1 MSIQNNEEQKNNYKE
16 IILWQNGKNKSYSF
30 KYKIPLCSST
40 VEIPL
45 SQFKKEIVIYIKSN
59 KNNNSSINEIIH
71 HNHLKDVE
79 LSRIKIIHL
88 YTIKEIDLEESDIP
102 YLKTNDILFFSF
114 DNSSFQ
120 DSNHYHQYE
129 FIQWIKSGG
138 YGQVFLA
145 KKIYTEKEYAIKQ
158 IDTNNFSTE
167 EVYNISRENLILR
180 TMNHKN
186 VIKLYD
192 SFMYD
197 KKFFTVM
204 DYAKGGELTVLLE
217 GKDGNKNNKLSENEC
232 KKIFKQIYDAVC
244 YIHER
249 NIIHRDLKPNNI
261 LFLDEEKTHVVII
274 DFGISGF
281 SNGNNR
287 EKIKAGTTM
296 FLAPETACGKEYCS
310 NRKLDIWAMGIILY
324 RMVEGVYPFDGKNS
338 KEIINNILKKNL
350 EFNKKIK
357 MSKPMKDLI
366 CGLLEK
372 NHRFRIDDDSELFSK
387 WFEYMPTRKNSTIE
401 IIKISKDPI
410 FDNSNKDSDNKLNN
424 NVNMN
429 TNEENNKE
437 NNKESNKENKNS
449 QISSYSSVVRGISN
463 KDNNK
468 FKILFKINKE
478 KKYINFKQSAID
490 YNNNDINKKIN
501 NINTQRTNIK
511 SNHNNKELE
520 DNFNKNKQLIL
531 PALNN
536 KNERKNYEVK
546 TPLKT
551 KSAFKIQK
559 NMIKSNFPIFGNNLF
574 NNKFDS
580 IENNINSDI
589 EKKTLLNYKYENQN
603 NNNIENL
610 SNYSCKKRSTSEF
623 RKKILKTINNNNLFN
638 KNSLNNNNN
647 NYIPS
652 SFKNSNDKSI
662 TTFNESPTTKNKF
675 KSMGKKNRNISSYEI
690 VDLPLIDN

>member
-520 DNFNKNKQLIL
+520 NNFNKNKQLIL

>member
-30 KYKIPLCSST
+30 KYKIPLYSST
-40 VEIPL
+40 IKIPL
-45 SQFKKEIVIYIKSN
+45 SQFKKEIIMYIKSN

-79 LSRIKIIHL
+79 LSRINIIHL

-204 DYAKGGELTVLLE
+204 DYARGGELTVLLE

-449 QISSYSSVVRGISN
+449 QISSYSNVVRGISH

-520 DNFNKNKQLIL
+520 NNFNKNKQLIL

-580 IENNINSDI
+580 LENNINSDI
-589 EKKTLLNYKYENQN
+589 KKETLLNYKYENQN

>member
-1 MSIQNNEEQKNNYKE
+1 MNQNNLDEKIE
-16 IILWQNGKNKSYSF
+16 IILWLNGKEKEYSF
-30 KYKIPLCSST
+30 KLALNSRRNIDLKYLKELIIKAIISNKELNSKFSHYFSEHQAQINHLYT
-40 VEIPL
+40 
-45 SQFKKEIVIYIKSN
+45 QKEILLE
-59 KNNNSSINEIIH
+59 NSDIQYLKQNEII
-71 HNHLKDVE
+71 
-79 LSRIKIIHL
+79 
-88 YTIKEIDLEESDIP
+88 
-102 YLKTNDILFFSF
+102 FFTF
-114 DNSSFQ
+114 DNSSFKS
-120 DSNHYHQYE
+120 SNHYNQYQ
-129 FIQWIKSGG
+129 FIKWIKSGG
-138 YGQVFLA
+138 YGQVFLS
-145 KKIYTEKEYAIKQ
+145 KHVFTQKQYAIKQ
-158 IDTNNFSTE
+158 IDITNFSNE
-167 EVYNISRENLILR
+167 DLYNISREYMILR
-180 TMNHKN
+180 SMMHKN
-186 VIKLYD
+186 VIKCYD
-192 SFMYD
+192 SFAYNN
-197 KKFFTVM
+197 KFYTVM
-204 DYAKGGELTVLLE
+204 DYAEGGELSYLLKEKGVLTE
-217 GKDGNKNNKLSENEC
+217 QES

-244 YIHER
+244 YIHSQ

-261 LFLDEEKTHVVII
+261 LFLDKEKTHIVVI

-281 SNGNNR
+281 SNGNQR
-287 EKIKAGTTM
+287 EKIKAGTTT
-296 FLAPETACGKEYCS
+296 FLPPEIASGEEFSS
-310 NRKLDIWAMGIILY
+310 NRKLDIWALGIILF
-324 RMVEGVYPFDGKNS
+324 RMVEGIYPFEGKNA
-338 KEIINNILKKNL
+338 KEIIKSILKDKL

-357 MSKPMKDLI
+357 LSNPLKMLI
-366 CGLLEK
+366 EALLEK
-372 NHRFRIDDDSELFSK
+372 NHRFRIDDDSELFNK

-449 QISSYSSVVRGISN
+449 QISSYSNVVRGISH

-520 DNFNKNKQLIL
+520 NNFNKNKQLIL

-559 NMIKSNFPIFGNNLF
+559 NMTKSNFPIFGNNLF

-652 SFKNSNDKSI
+652 SFKNNNDKSI